1 MRLYC
6 KAGLIVATH
15 GDDQLIDT
23 ALYGDGVT
31 VLVVPDNSGAI
42 AGAPVPPLTGDVRR
56 QAINH
61 QCWLRITAVLGSSI
75 AQQNMTAFATAL
87 IEKKADGETLST
99 EETGAL
105 ALMRAGRTWV
115 ASMQAVCRT
124 LIADETA
131 DYLDDAEWPAAP
143 AGLAALAAQF

>member
-6 KAGLIVATH
+6 KAGTIIATH

-42 AGAPVPPLTGDVRR
+42 AGAPVPALTGEVRR
-56 QAINH
+56 QTINH

-75 AQQNMTAFATAL
+75 AQSNMTAYATAL
-87 IEKKADGETLST
+87 IEKKADGETLVA
-99 EETGAL
+99 EEAGAL
-105 ALMRAGRTWV
+105 ALMRAGRAWV
-115 ASMQAVCRT
+115 ASMQTACRT
-124 LIADETA
+124 LIADPSA
-131 DYLDDAEWPAAP
+131 DYLDDGEWPAAP
-143 AGLAALAAQF
+143 AGLATLAAQF